1 MKKLILIVALLTLFF
16 CMYFFEVSD
25 STDSDS
31 MEGCITIQVDS
42 LNTIY
47 RCIDEPANV
56 VCYIFNGYNKG
67 GLSCIPLSD
76 TTLDY

>member
-1 MKKLILIVALLTLFF
+1 MKKLILIAALLTLFLGG
-16 CMYFFEVSD
+16 CEVSD
-25 STDSDS
+25 SADYDSLK
-31 MEGCITIQVDS
+31 GCSTIQVDS